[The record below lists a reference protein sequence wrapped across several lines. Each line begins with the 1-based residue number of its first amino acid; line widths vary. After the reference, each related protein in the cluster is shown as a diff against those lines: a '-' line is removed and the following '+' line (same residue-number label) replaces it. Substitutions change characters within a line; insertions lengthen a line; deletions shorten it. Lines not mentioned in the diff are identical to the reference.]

1 LISVKRSRIRP
12 WTVNP
17 MIERQTAALEAI
29 AMRLVAIDTKL
40 ERVAAAIERDANPA
54 AHPF

>member
-1 LISVKRSRIRP
+1 MISVKRNQIRP
-12 WTVNP
+12 WAFSQ
-17 MIERQTAALEAI
+17 MIERQTAALETI
-29 AMRLVAIDTKL
+29 AARLAAIDTKL